1 MCVAFAQNPCV
12 RIQIE
17 FNMTLFCDFSKFK
30 WTFLSAQYHRA
41 ELKCFYGE
49 IQEAWH
55 VLCFPVAVFFM
66 WHFHFNLQILHICMQ
81 FTVLSL
87 NILPW
92 TLYCSKWQVLCILLL
107 IKQKILKYCCG
118 RLGPDFSINGMLSKQ
133 HAQHLEEFAIS
144 CECSFLHLYHCN
156 SEKAT
161 TLVQQSTSVRIEGRT
176 ALYFK
181 TKTGWTLNINI
192 HSSL

>member
-66 WHFHFNLQILHICMQ
+66 WHFHFNLRDFYTICMQ
-81 FTVLSL
+81 THIYTFTLPSL
-87 NILPW
+87 QCKWHHIFNIFNKTEILFIWYSPLNCGKDGWYVDTLFCNILNYAMQY
-92 TLYCSKWQVLCILLL
+92 T
-107 IKQKILKYCCG
+107 
-118 RLGPDFSINGMLSKQ
+118 R
-133 HAQHLEEFAIS
+133 
-144 CECSFLHLYHCN
+144 
-156 SEKAT
+156 
-161 TLVQQSTSVRIEGRT
+161 
-176 ALYFK
+176 
-181 TKTGWTLNINI
+181 
-192 HSSL
+192 